1 MRVWRSLFGV
11 TESGEEPLEG
21 EAFRDAIMEL
31 VPSSTRAFGADEP
44 RLLVFEDLHW
54 CDEASMDVLIETA
67 RLVDDLPCLFLF
79 AYRPDRQAPSWRLKQ
94 WLETEYPHRS
104 TELALAPLSDDE
116 SGRLIDA
123 LIPNEDPAVRTQIL
137 ERTDGNPLF
146 VEEVA
151 AAVLEHDEIAIP
163 TTLQALF
170 TARLDA
176 LDETAK
182 HTLQLASVIGRS
194 FSEPVLRAVSGDEDL
209 STSLRTLERLG

>member
-1 MRVWRSLFGV
+1 
-11 TESGEEPLEG
+11 
-21 EAFRDAIMEL
+21 
-31 VPSSTRAFGADEP
+31 
-44 RLLVFEDLHW
+44 
-54 CDEASMDVLIETA
+54 MDVLIETA
-67 RLVDDLPCLFLF
+67 KLVDDLPCLFLF

-116 SGRLIDA
+116 SGRLIEA
-123 LIPNEDPAVRTQIL
+123 LVPNEDADVRTQIL

-151 AAVLEHDEIAIP
+151 AALLEHPDDIAIP

-176 LDETAK
+176 LDE
-182 HTLQLASVIGRS
+182 G
-194 FSEPVLRAVSGDEDL
+194 P
-209 STSLRTLERLG
+209 STRCSSPR